1 MELRH
6 LRTFEAVARTL
17 SMTGA
22 ARELHY
28 AQSSVSDQVQALER
42 ELGVELVDRSQRRI
56 RLTAR
61 GEVLAS
67 YTGRILGLLDEAR
80 TAVVR
85 PAPELALGA
94 LETLSRHLLPGVL
107 ASYRARHPE
116 TRVRVSQSNRGEL
129 HGAVRRGELDLCLT
143 FGTPP
148 NVPPNVPLNVP
159 PGIPPSTPPNAGP
172 DAPGLRAE
180 TLAEEPLVV
189 IVPPGHRLAT
199 RGRAALAELAAEP
212 FLATQRGCGFRE
224 MYDTAFGSTS
234 TDTSAATATATATTT
249 AAFGPE
255 PVAEVDSIDTLGACV
270 AAGMG
275 CALLPLLAVRH
286 RADRGEVTVV
296 EVGDAELRT
305 AITMTWLERSPANPA
320 LTGFQDAIRRQLSTR
335 PSDLLAP

>member
-56 RLTAR
+56 RLTAQ
-61 GEVLAS
+61 GEVLAA
-67 YTGRILGLLDEAR
+67 YTGRILGLLAEAR

-148 NVPPNVPLNVP
+148 GTAPNVPPNAR
-159 PGIPPSTPPNAGP
+159 PSTRQ
-172 DAPGLRAE
+172 DAPGLRTE

-189 IVPPGHRLAT
+189 IVPPGHRLAA
-199 RGRAALAELAAEP
+199 RGRADLAELAAEP
-212 FLATQRGCGFRE
+212 FLATQPGCGFRE
-224 MYDTAFGSTS
+224 MYDTAFGNTP
-234 TDTSAATATATATTT
+234 TGTNADTGTAGATTT
-249 AAFGPE
+249 GPAPVPIPAPVGPE
-255 PVAEVDSIDTLGACV
+255 PIAEVDSVDTLGACV

-286 RADRGEVTVV
+286 RADRGEVAVL
-296 EVGDAELRT
+296 EVGDAALRT

-320 LTGFQDAIRRQLSTR
+320 LAAFQDALRRRLST
-335 PSDLLAP
+335 

>member
-28 AQSSVSDQVQALER
+28 AQSSVSDQVQSLER

-56 RLTAR
+56 RLTAQ

-67 YTGRILGLLDEAR
+67 YTGRILGLVEEAR

-107 ASYRARHPE
+107 ASYRTRHPE

-148 NVPPNVPLNVP
+148 NVPLNISPNIS
-159 PGIPPSTPPNAGP
+159 PGAPPNARSDSRP

-189 IVPPGHRLAT
+189 IVPPGHRLAA
-199 RGRAALAELAAEP
+199 RGRADLAELAAEP

-224 MYDTAFGSTS
+224 MYDTAFGGTS
-234 TDTSAATATATATTT
+234 ASADAATAVAVAAATATAVVT
-249 AAFGPE
+249 AAVGPE

-286 RADRGEVTVV
+286 RADRGEVAVV

-320 LTGFQDAIRRQLSTR
+320 LTGFQDALRRQLS
-335 PSDLLAP
+335 A

>member
-56 RLTAR
+56 RLTAQ

-67 YTGRILGLLDEAR
+67 YTGRILGLLAEAR

-148 NVPPNVPLNVP
+148 DVP
-159 PGIPPSTPPNAGP
+159 PGTRS
-172 DAPGLRAE
+172 DVPGLRAE

-189 IVPPGHRLAT
+189 IVPPGHRLAA
-199 RGRAALAELAAEP
+199 RGRADLAELAAEP
-212 FLATQRGCGFRE
+212 FLATQPGCGFRE
-224 MYDTAFGSTS
+224 MYDTAFGSTPACS
-234 TDTSAATATATATTT
+234 VPDAGADEARAA
-249 AAFGPE
+249 AAGAVAVAVAVGPE

-275 CALLPLLAVRH
+275 CALLPLLAVRQ
-286 RADRGEVTVV
+286 RADRGEVAVV
-296 EVGDAELRT
+296 EVGDTDLRT

-320 LTGFQDAIRRQLSTR
+320 LTGFQDAIRRRLS
-335 PSDLLAP
+335 A

>member
-28 AQSSVSDQVQALER
+28 AQSSVSDQVQSLER

-56 RLTAR
+56 RLTTQ

-67 YTGRILGLLDEAR
+67 YTGRILGLVEEAR

-107 ASYRARHPE
+107 ASYRTRHPE

-148 NVPPNVPLNVP
+148 NVPPNVPLNISPNIP
-159 PGIPPSTPPNAGP
+159 PGAPPNARSDSRP
-172 DAPGLRAE
+172 DTPGLRAE

-189 IVPPGHRLAT
+189 IVPPGHRLAA
-199 RGRAALAELAAEP
+199 RGRADLAELAAEP

-234 TDTSAATATATATTT
+234 ADASADAATA
-249 AAFGPE
+249 AAVVAAAVGPE

-286 RADRGEVTVV
+286 RADRGEVAVV

-320 LTGFQDAIRRQLSTR
+320 LTGFQDALRRQLS
-335 PSDLLAP
+335 A